1 MMKKITRPSEDIIVH
16 YSDVHSV
23 QAMSHALTTYIQ
35 NISRPLIVLCIGTD
49 RSTGDSLGPL
59 TGTLLSQIPL
69 RHLHVYGTLHA
80 PIHALNLQEQLDTIK
95 RTYRNPFIIALDAS
109 LGNVKSIGHLI
120 ASHHPLRPGAALNKE
135 LPAVGDISLTGV
147 VNVGGTMGYAVLQST
162 RLSVVHDMARHLAS
176 TLQRTDRALQGVKT
190 NEKLSM

>member
-1 MMKKITRPSEDIIVH
+1 MKKNIRPSEDLIVH

-23 QAMSHALTTYIQ
+23 QTMSHALTTYMQ
-35 NISRPLIVLCIGTD
+35 NISRPIIVLCIGTD

-80 PIHALNLQEQLDTIK
+80 PVHALNLQEQLDNINK
-95 RTYRNPFIIALDAS
+95 TYCNPFIIALDAS
-109 LGNVKSIGHLI
+109 LGNVASIGHLI
-120 ASHHPLRPGAALNKE
+120 KSHHPLRPGAALNKD
-135 LPAVGDISLTGV
+135 LPAVGDVSLTGV

-162 RLSVVHDMARHLAS
+162 RLSVVHDMARHFAS
-176 TLQRTDRALQGVKT
+176 ILQRTDRALQRVKA